1 MLRNQ
6 LYQEPKKYYISTLT
20 FDYILLSINS
30 IIYELRYSNIIMVLI
45 DLNSK
50 LLGGLAQRQVPSVA
64 YGPLVRDKENSVDK
78 LKELNTII
86 SSITNHI
93 PMRHLHYEYNHDTHM
108 MGRPHNKQDNQQ
120 MNQYI
125 EHCPTKLAEN
135 LIHYCIIQYR

>member
-50 LLGGLAQRQVPSVA
+50 LLGGLA
-64 YGPLVRDKENSVDK
+64 
-78 LKELNTII
+78 
-86 SSITNHI
+86 
-93 PMRHLHYEYNHDTHM
+93 
-108 MGRPHNKQDNQQ
+108 
-120 MNQYI
+120 
-125 EHCPTKLAEN
+125 
-135 LIHYCIIQYR
+135 